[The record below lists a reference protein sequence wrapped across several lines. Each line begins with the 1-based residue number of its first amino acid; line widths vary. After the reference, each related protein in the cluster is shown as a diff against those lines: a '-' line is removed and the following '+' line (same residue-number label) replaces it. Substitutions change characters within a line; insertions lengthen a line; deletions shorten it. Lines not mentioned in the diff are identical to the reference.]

1 MIKIKRPN
9 ITKKNLSE
17 NISKNTGLS
26 SLYAGK
32 ITNDLITILK
42 YMIRS
47 NKLNIKNFG
56 TFRVINKNER
66 IGINPRNKKEYKV
79 SSRRS
84 LSFLASKKIN
94 LKIN

>member
-9 ITKKNLSE
+9 ITKKNLSK

-26 SLYAGK
+26 SLYASK
-32 ITNDLITILK
+32 ITDDLIMILK
-42 YMIRS
+42 NMIKS

-56 TFRVINKNER
+56 SFKVIKKNER
-66 IGINPRNKKEYKV
+66 IGFNPRNKKKYKV
-79 SSRRS
+79 SSRQS

>member
-1 MIKIKRPN
+1 MIKIKKPN
-9 ITKKNLSE
+9 ITKKNLSK
-17 NISKNTGLS
+17 NISKKTGLS
-26 SLYAGK
+26 SLYTSK
-32 ITNDLITILK
+32 ITDDFITILK
-42 YMIRS
+42 DMIKS

>member
-1 MIKIKRPN
+1 MIKIKKPN
-9 ITKKNLSE
+9 ITKKNLSK

-26 SLYAGK
+26 SLYTSK
-32 ITNDLITILK
+32 ITDDFITILK
-42 YMIRS
+42 DMIKS
-47 NKLNIKNFG
+47 NKLNVKNFG

>member
-1 MIKIKRPN
+1 
-9 ITKKNLSE
+9 
-17 NISKNTGLS
+17 
-26 SLYAGK
+26 
-32 ITNDLITILK
+32 
-42 YMIRS
+42 MIRS